1 MVALIRCAEAR
12 EFFGIRHPVE
22 VAAIHY
28 YAAYLRCSTVHILG
42 GRVGNDV
49 GTPLEWAAVDRCGE
63 GIVHDERHAVL
74 VSNAGELLDV
84 EHGTARVADGF
95 AEHHLGVRAESLLDF
110 LLAGVRVYEGALDAE
125 LLQGNAE
132 EVEGAAVDFVRGNDV
147 VASLADVEYGIEVGS
162 LTA

>member
-1 MVALIRCAEAR
+1 MVALVRSAETR
-12 EFFGIRHPVE
+12 EFLGIRHPVE

-28 YAAYLRCSTVHILG
+28 YAANLRCSTVHILG

-49 GTPLEWAAVDRCGE
+49 GTPLEWATVDRCGE
-63 GIVHDERHAVL
+63 GVIYDERNAIL
-74 VSNAGELLDV
+74 VSDACELLDV

-132 EVEGAAVDFVRGNDV
+132 EIEGTAVDFVRGNDV